1 MTRKRFVKLAMSR
14 GVPRNDAERMARMAS
29 GAVSH
34 AEIFDTV
41 IKFRSGLG
49 EVVAAVVELIWPVAK
64 AISEWISELDPE
76 TLKELAKLDED

>member
-14 GVPRNDAERMARMAS
+14 GVPRNDAEGIARMAS
-29 GAVSH
+29 GTVSYD
-34 AEIFDTV
+34 EIFETV

-49 EVVAAVVELIWPVAK
+49 EVVAAIVERIRPVAK

-76 TLKELAKLDED
+76 TLKELAELDED

>member
-14 GVPRNDAERMARMAS
+14 GVPRNDAEGIARMAS

-41 IKFRSGLG
+41 TAIAELIRP
-49 EVVAAVVELIWPVAK
+49 VVE

>member
-1 MTRKRFVKLAMSR
+1 MTRKRFVKLAMSC
-14 GVPRNDAERMARMAS
+14 GMQRNNAERMARMAS
-29 GAVSH
+29 GTVSYDK
-34 AEIFDTV
+34 IFDTV

>member
-14 GVPRNDAERMARMAS
+14 GVPRNDAEGIARMAS
-29 GAVSH
+29 GTVSYDK
-34 AEIFDTV
+34 IFDTV

-49 EVVAAVVELIWPVAK
+49 EVVAAIVERIWPVAE

-76 TLKELAKLDED
+76 TLKELAELDED

>member
-14 GVPRNDAERMARMAS
+14 GMQRNDAERMARMAN

-34 AEIFDTV
+34 AEIFDIMTA
-41 IKFRSGLG
+41 I
-49 EVVAAVVELIWPVAK
+49 AELIPPVVK
-64 AISEWISELDPE
+64 AISEWIPELDPE

>member
-14 GVPRNDAERMARMAS
+14 GVPRNDAERMARMAN

-34 AEIFDTV
+34 AEIFETV

-49 EVVAAVVELIWPVAK
+49 EVVTAIVELIQPVAD

-76 TLKELAKLDED
+76 TLEELAGLDED

>member
-14 GVPRNDAERMARMAS
+14 GVPRNDAEGIARMAS
-29 GAVSH
+29 GTVSYDK
-34 AEIFDTV
+34 IFETV

-64 AISEWISELDPE
+64 AISEWIFELDPE

>member
-14 GVPRNDAERMARMAS
+14 GMQRNDAERMARMAS

-49 EVVAAVVELIWPVAK
+49 EVVAAIVERIRPVAK

-76 TLKELAKLDED
+76 TLKELVGLDED

>member
-14 GVPRNDAERMARMAS
+14 GVPRNDAEGIARMAN

-34 AEIFDTV
+34 AEIFDTMTA
-41 IKFRSGLG
+41 I
-49 EVVAAVVELIWPVAK
+49 VELIPPVVK

-76 TLKELAKLDED
+76 TLKELAGLDED

>member
-29 GAVSH
+29 GTVSYDK
-34 AEIFDTV
+34 IFETV
-41 IKFRSGLG
+41 IKFRRGLG
-49 EVVAAVVELIWPVAK
+49 EVVAAIAELIWPVAK

>member
-14 GVPRNDAERMARMAS
+14 GVPRNDAEGIARMAS
-29 GAVSH
+29 GTVSYDK
-34 AEIFDTV
+34 IFETV
-41 IKFRSGLG
+41 MEFWSGLE
-49 EVVAAVVELIWPVAK
+49 EVVAANAK

>member
-14 GVPRNDAERMARMAS
+14 GMQRNDAERMARMAS

-34 AEIFDTV
+34 AEIFETV

-49 EVVAAVVELIWPVAK
+49 GVVTAIVVRVYGL
-64 AISEWISELDPE
+64 S
-76 TLKELAKLDED
+76 

>member
-14 GVPRNDAERMARMAS
+14 GVPRNDAEGIARMAS

-49 EVVAAVVELIWPVAK
+49 EVVTAIVELVRPVAR
-64 AISEWISELDPE
+64 AISEWISGLDPE
-76 TLKELAKLDED
+76 TLKELAGLDED

>member
-1 MTRKRFVKLAMSR
+1 MTRKRFVKLAMSC
-14 GVPRNDAERMARMAS
+14 GMQRNNAERMARMAS

-49 EVVAAVVELIWPVAK
+49 DVVAAVVEFIWPVAK

>member
-14 GVPRNDAERMARMAS
+14 GMQRNDAERMARTAS
-29 GAVSH
+29 GTVSYDK
-34 AEIFDTV
+34 IFETV

-64 AISEWISELDPE
+64 AISEWIFELDPE

>member
-14 GVPRNDAERMARMAS
+14 GVPRNDAEGIARMAS
-29 GAVSH
+29 GTVSYDK
-34 AEIFDTV
+34 IFETV

-49 EVVAAVVELIWPVAK
+49 EVVAAIVERIQPVAK

-76 TLKELAKLDED
+76 MLKELAKLDED